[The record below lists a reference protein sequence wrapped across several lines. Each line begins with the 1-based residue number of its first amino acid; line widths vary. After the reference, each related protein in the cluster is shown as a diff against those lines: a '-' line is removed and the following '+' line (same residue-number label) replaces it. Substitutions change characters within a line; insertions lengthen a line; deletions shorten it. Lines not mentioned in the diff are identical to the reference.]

1 MAYTTIDDPSVY
13 FQTDLHTGDGSGSTE
28 TFDGNSDLQPDWLW
42 YKSRSVAGDHGWVDT
57 SRSKPSSNSSFFIL
71 RSNSTGGDVTVNSGS
86 DFTAM
91 NSDGYTYGSVHYL
104 DLATN
109 NSQNTVW
116 GWKCNGGTTS
126 SNSDGSLASTVQANT
141 TAGFSIVTWTADG
154 GGAKTIGHG
163 LSAVP
168 KWIITKNRTDNSTN
182 WQIYH
187 ASNTSAPE
195 TEVIYFTTGATQDY
209 DGFMAD
215 TAPTSSVFTVG
226 GDGSMNGT
234 SGKNIIAYCF
244 RDIQGYSKFGS
255 YTGNGNADGPFA
267 YTGFKPAWLMIKRS
281 DSAEGWHILDNKR
294 DFNENNTRL
303 QAEST
308 NTDDTSENG
317 LDMLSN
323 GFKIRTSWAGHN
335 ASSGTYIYMA
345 FAHHPFVSSKGVPVT
360 AV

>member
-1 MAYTTIDDPSVY
+1 MAYTTIDDPSAH
-13 FQTDLHTGDGSGSTE
+13 FQIDLYTGDGQGSGNNVITN
-28 TFDGNSDLQPDWLW
+28 DGNSDLQPDWIW
-42 YKSRSVAGDHGWVDT
+42 TKERTSTSGNQNHTFIDT
-57 SRSKPSSNSSFFIL
+57 SRGINKQMFGNLTSADATSSNFI
-71 RSNSTGGDVTVNSGS
+71 TQID
-86 DFTAM
+86 
-91 NSDGYTYGSVHYL
+91 SDGFRLG
-104 DLATN
+104 DNANINN
-109 NSQNTVW
+109 NSSNYVAWQ
-116 GWKCNGGTTS
+116 WKANGGTTS

-281 DSAEGWHILDNKR
+281 DSGEGWHILDNKR

-308 NTDDTSENG
+308 NVDDTSENG

-345 FAHHPFVSSKGVPVT
+345 FAEHPFVSSKGVPVT
-360 AV
+360 AG

>member
-1 MAYTTIDDPSVY
+1 MAYTTIDDPSAH
-13 FQTDLHTGDGSGSTE
+13 FQIDLYTGDGQGSGNNVITN
-28 TFDGNSDLQPDWLW
+28 DGNSDLQPDWIW
-42 YKSRSVAGDHGWVDT
+42 TKERTSTSGNQNHTFIDT
-57 SRSKPSSNSSFFIL
+57 SRGINKQLFGNLTSADATSSNFI
-71 RSNSTGGDVTVNSGS
+71 TQID
-86 DFTAM
+86 
-91 NSDGYTYGSVHYL
+91 SDGFRLG
-104 DLATN
+104 DNANINN
-109 NSQNTVW
+109 NSSNYVAWQ
-116 GWKCNGGTTS
+116 WKANGGTTS

-163 LSAVP
+163 LGAVP
-168 KWIITKNRTDNSTN
+168 KWIITKNRTDDSTN

-308 NTDDTSENG
+308 NVDDTSENG

-335 ASSGTYIYMA
+335 ASSGTYLYMA
-345 FAHHPFVSSKGVPVT
+345 FAEHPFVSSEGVPVT
-360 AV
+360 AR